1 MITYDVS
8 LSVNW
13 VGAELEIKTFF
24 LLALNLI
31 FHWFMCDFILVL
43 FFFFHLCR
51 MEAML
56 QGPRKT

>member
-8 LSVNW
+8 LFLNW

-31 FHWFMCDFILVL
+31 FH
-43 FFFFHLCR
+43 
-51 MEAML
+51 
-56 QGPRKT
+56 